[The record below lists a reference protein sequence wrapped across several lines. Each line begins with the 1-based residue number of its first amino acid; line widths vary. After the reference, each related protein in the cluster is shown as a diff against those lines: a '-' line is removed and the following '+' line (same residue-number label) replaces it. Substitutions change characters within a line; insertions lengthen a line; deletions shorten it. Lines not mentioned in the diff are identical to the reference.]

1 MPIICNAAVYPSSA
15 VPQCAYHLQYP
26 SVPICSASACQ
37 CTYRFLKGTLGQSA
51 GLVAVEALSGDGGQ
65 VTFTGHDLTQQHQVA
80 PVDVA
85 PIKGDHVQQFLFDG
99 LAGSLNAQCLW
110 REKRACEEQLK
121 VLWC

>member
-1 MPIICNAAVYPSSA
+1 M
-15 VPQCAYHLQYP
+15 
-26 SVPICSASACQ
+26 
-37 CTYRFLKGTLGQSA
+37 
-51 GLVAVEALSGDGGQ
+51 AVEALSGDGGQ

-110 REKRACEEQLK
+110 REKGGHVKNSSGFCGAEHASGLFTHLCICASFPCKRYCYANKLFT
-121 VLWC
+121 